1 MLRKPV
7 KTERLVKTLEQLGFV
22 ASSSEAGHT
31 IFRHAKTGLVVTL
44 PTNLDE
50 IPLVYLRSIELQI
63 GNFNIVPDE
72 KLQRLLYS
80 SHPS

>member
-7 KTERLVKTLEQLGFV
+7 KTKRLIKTLGQLGFV
-22 ASSSEAGHT
+22 ATNSGTRHT
-31 IFRHAKTGLVVTL
+31 IFRHVKTGLLVTL

-50 IPLVYLRSIELQI
+50 IPLVYLRSIERQI

-72 KLQRLLYS
+72 KLQRLLYP

>member
-1 MLRKPV
+1 MLRKQ
-7 KTERLVKTLEQLGFV
+7 TERLVKTLEQLGFV

-50 IPLVYLRSIELQI
+50 IPLVYLRSIELRLAILSSQTK
-63 GNFNIVPDE
+63 